1 MAVTIRGSGQIIN
14 QIVQGTATT
23 NTTTTSSTF
32 VTTGLSATIT
42 PSSSSSKILV
52 IAQPLIYTNGSAT
65 GPVLTVYRGATN
77 LGVGT
82 YTYPALGWAFANNS
96 SLGQSFPIIYLDSPA
111 TTSATTYTVYF
122 LSTAGGTCGVN
133 QYNTPST
140 ITLLEISGA

>member
-42 PSSSSSKILV
+42 PSSSTSKIL
-52 IAQPLIYTNGSAT
+52 IFANPLIYTNNSLT

-82 YTYPALGWAFANNS
+82 YTYPALGWALANNS
-96 SLGQSFPIIYLDSPA
+96 TLGASFLINYLDSPA

-133 QYNTPST
+133 QYSTPST

>member
-1 MAVTIRGSGQIIN
+1 MSVSLYGSGQTVI
-14 QIVQGTATT
+14 QVVQGTATT
-23 NTTTTSSTF
+23 STTTTSSTF

-42 PSSSSSKILV
+42 PQSTNSKILV
-52 IAQPLIYTNGSAT
+52 FANPLIYTSNSST

-96 SLGQSFPIIYLDSPA
+96 SLGASFLINYLDSPA

-133 QYNTPST
+133 QYSTPST
-140 ITLLEISGA
+140 ITLMEIAYA